1 MSNQAPEDPRGR
13 EGDDHAPKPPWETD
27 SSQDGDAEATESL
40 ESVFGITPDDGS
52 PASTDSLSSFD
63 DLFEKRIREAVQEV
77 EAEQASDPSAPAEAP
92 APADD
97 NPLGVYADL
106 AQTES
111 PPGRAREAAPSAADT
126 PADDER
132 SATDTDTPGVDTPAP
147 AAEPAPPDRRRKRR
161 PEPDRPS
168 KTPAPV
174 EPGPEPVTL
183 LSASKGST
191 SRFDLPASRDT
202 SAPRPEAPSHLA
214 EADQLSPSET
224 AQADQLA
231 GQITSAGPLLAVR
244 FGLMRNIGLFQHRFE
259 HIPAPGTKV
268 AIRTDRGVELGRVVR
283 GVCSEGCG
291 DGCGCNCVPPRRV
304 AEFTVAN
311 GPDYLLKREG
321 KVLRVANTQDLSD
334 ARERDKLCRQAKR
347 FCKGHVERMGLS
359 MRLVTVEHLLG
370 GERMT
375 FYFTAEGRIDFR
387 ELVKELSSE
396 FKTRVELRQVGARD
410 EARLVGD
417 FERCGRQCCCQS
429 FLKDLKPISM
439 RMAKVQKAT
448 LDPSKI
454 SGRCGRLMCCLRY
467 EDGGYQELRKTLPKR
482 NTWVR
487 TETLVGRVNKTHVIT
502 QLVEIELPDSSRA
515 VVGVEEV
522 LERSAKPLAAPI
534 PKPAPQP
541 MRPPRHER
549 EKRLLRDAPTGE
561 AAAEAPTDTSAGAAS
576 VVGAQQKK
584 RRRRRRRGRRR
595 RKSGSS
601 GESGPPA
608 S

>member
-1 MSNQAPEDPRGR
+1 
-13 EGDDHAPKPPWETD
+13 
-27 SSQDGDAEATESL
+27 
-40 ESVFGITPDDGS
+40 
-52 PASTDSLSSFD
+52 
-63 DLFEKRIREAVQEV
+63 
-77 EAEQASDPSAPAEAP
+77 
-92 APADD
+92 
-97 NPLGVYADL
+97 
-106 AQTES
+106 
-111 PPGRAREAAPSAADT
+111 
-126 PADDER
+126 
-132 SATDTDTPGVDTPAP
+132 
-147 AAEPAPPDRRRKRR
+147 
-161 PEPDRPS
+161 
-168 KTPAPV
+168 
-174 EPGPEPVTL
+174 
-183 LSASKGST
+183 
-191 SRFDLPASRDT
+191 
-202 SAPRPEAPSHLA
+202 
-214 EADQLSPSET
+214 
-224 AQADQLA
+224 
-231 GQITSAGPLLAVR
+231 
-244 FGLMRNIGLFQHRFE
+244 
-259 HIPAPGTKV
+259 
-268 AIRTDRGVELGRVVR
+268 
-283 GVCSEGCG
+283 
-291 DGCGCNCVPPRRV
+291 V

-576 VVGAQQKK
+576 EDGAQQKK